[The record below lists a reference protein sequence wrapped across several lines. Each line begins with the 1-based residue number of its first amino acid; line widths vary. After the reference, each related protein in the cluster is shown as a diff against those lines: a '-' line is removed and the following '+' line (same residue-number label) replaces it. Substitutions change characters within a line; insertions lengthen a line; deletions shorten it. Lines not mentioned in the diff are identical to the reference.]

1 MTITRN
7 SRPVLALLCVTL
19 LAGCSDGDVAEV
31 RQWMDQTRNQTRV
44 SVEPLSEP
52 KTFIPFAYTHI
63 DVVDPFSQD
72 KLLVELAR
80 AGGGGKRPDTDRQK
94 EPLEYFPLDTV
105 RMVGAIR
112 KGGINYALLQ
122 IDRQVFQVRV
132 GQRIGQN
139 YGVVTAVSEV
149 AVDIRETVQDAT
161 GDWVERM
168 TKLELL
174 EGKENSR

>member
-1 MTITRN
+1 MMKTARFAV
-7 SRPVLALLCVTL
+7 PLMAAAL

-31 RQWMDQTRNQTRV
+31 RQWMAQTQKQTRV
-44 SVEPLSEP
+44 SVQPLTEP
-52 KTFIPFAYTHI
+52 KTFIPFAYVHT

-80 AGGGGKRPDTDRQK
+80 TGGANRPDQERPK

-112 KGGINYALLQ
+112 
-122 IDRQVFQVRV
+122 V

-139 YGVVTAVSEV
+139 YGVVTSVSEV

-174 EGKENSR
+174 EGKENN

>member
-1 MTITRN
+1 MTRTARLFAA
-7 SRPVLALLCVTL
+7 PLMACAL
-19 LAGCSDGDVAEV
+19 LAGCSDSDVAEV
-31 RQWMDQTRNQTRV
+31 RQWMAKTEKQTKV

-52 KTFIPFAYTHI
+52 KTFIPFAYMHT

-80 AGGGGKRPDTDRQK
+80 SGGANRPDQDRPK

-112 KGGINYALLQ
+112 KSGVNYALLQ

-139 YGVVTAVSEV
+139 YGVVTSVSET

-174 EGKENSR
+174 EGKEKN

>member
-1 MTITRN
+1 MMKTAKFAT
-7 SRPVLALLCVTL
+7 PFLAAAM

-31 RQWMDQTRNQTRV
+31 RQWMAQTEKQTAV
-44 SVEPLSEP
+44 SVKPLSEP
-52 KTFIPFAYTHI
+52 KTFIPFAYTHT

-72 KLLVELAR
+72 KLLVELAQ
-80 AGGGGKRPDTDRQK
+80 AGGANRPDQERAK

-112 KGGINYALLQ
+112 KGGVNYALLQ
-122 IDRQVFQVRV
+122 IDRSVYQVRV

-139 YGVVTAVSEV
+139 YGVVTSVSET
-149 AVDIRETVQDAT
+149 AVEVRETVQDAT

-174 EGKENSR
+174 EGKENN

>member
-1 MTITRN
+1 MSTR
-7 SRPVLALLCVTL
+7 SAFAALCAAAL

-31 RQWMDQTRNQTRV
+31 RAWMEQTRAQTRV
-44 SVEPLSEP
+44 SVPPLSEP
-52 KTFIPFAYTHI
+52 KTFIPFAYAHS

-80 AGGGGKRPDTDRQK
+80 AGGGGNRPDTDRPK

-112 KGGINYALLQ
+112 KGGVNYGLLQ
-122 IDRQVFQVRV
+122 IDRQVYQVRV
-132 GQRIGQN
+132 GQRVGQN
-139 YGVVTAVSEV
+139 YGVVTAVSDV

-174 EGKENSR
+174 EGKENSK

>member
-1 MTITRN
+1 MKTTAKFLI
-7 SRPVLALLCVTL
+7 PLMGAAL

-31 RQWMDQTRNQTRV
+31 RQWMAKTEKQTKV
-44 SVEPLSEP
+44 SVQPLSEP
-52 KTFIPFAYTHI
+52 KTFIPFAYAHT

-80 AGGGGKRPDTDRQK
+80 TGGANRPDQERPK

-112 KGGINYALLQ
+112 KGGVNYALLQ
-122 IDRQVFQVRV
+122 IDRSVFQVRV

-139 YGVVTAVSEV
+139 YGVVTSVSEV
-149 AVDIRETVQDAT
+149 AVDVRETVQDAT

-174 EGKENSR
+174 EGKENK